1 MKLFSVVLSLAL
13 LSGCASS
20 YCWKSSVPSDHRTVN
35 VPIFRNESGLQEIG
49 AIASRQ
55 LLREFQRE
63 GTFKIA
69 NGDDDAAVE
78 IQGTI
83 KSVSSSSDAYNRRAH
98 RRYAGYI
105 MKCQAEIAVIDK
117 ISGEVVIPMRKYTA
131 ETTYA
136 AGNDNT
142 TAQRDASGRVADV
155 LARKI
160 VNDVLRIKWNKKAS
174 CNKEQK

>member
-1 MKLFSVVLSLAL
+1 MKLFSVVFSVAL

-35 VPIFRNESGLQEIG
+35 VPTFRDESGLQEMG

-69 NGDDDAAVE
+69 SADDAAVE

-83 KSVSSSSDAYNRRAH
+83 KSVSSSSDSYNRRAH

-105 MKCQAEIAVIDK
+105 MKCTAEITVVDK
-117 ISGEVVIPMRKYTA
+117 ISGEVIVPMRSFTA

-142 TAQRDASGRVADV
+142 TSQRDASGRIADV

-160 VNDVLRIKWNKKAS
+160 VDDVLRIKWNKKVS
-174 CNKEQK
+174 SNKE